1 MDKRDSSDTDDA
13 DIKKQIKRM
22 EKEVDGD
29 NSESSEE
36 FQVFSDDENQGKK
49 KMGAY
54 TAKSNLNY
62 DEMIQRKKPK
72 RRNS

>member
-1 MDKRDSSDTDDA
+1 
-13 DIKKQIKRM
+13 M